1 MGGGESDLPACC
13 CRLPS
18 ETYGRN
24 GATPIFRSFTE
35 LPVPPQAAGVVGTFL
50 IIFLYHSSRLWT
62 TIQLFCSYAGAVEE
76 MMCVVWVGDTM
87 ASTFHKYDLR
97 KGDKFVLD
105 WERVRPMSQG
115 IISSELLI
123 CGGGIRSIL
132 LFTFVAR

>member
-1 MGGGESDLPACC
+1 
-13 CRLPS
+13 
-18 ETYGRN
+18 
-24 GATPIFRSFTE
+24 
-35 LPVPPQAAGVVGTFL
+35 
-50 IIFLYHSSRLWT
+50 
-62 TIQLFCSYAGAVEE
+62 
-76 MMCVVWVGDTM
+76 MCVVWVGDTM

-115 IISSELLI
+115 SISSELLI